1 MKKTLPKGYITW
13 NDHKKRLMKDP
24 EFVKEWKKIE
34 PEYELARA
42 LIGARIKRNMSQKE
56 LAEKIGTKQPVI
68 SRIESMSYQPTV
80 SLLQRVAHALN
91 AKLDIRFIFP
101 S

>member
-1 MKKTLPKGYITW
+1 MNKPLPKGYMRW
-13 NDHKKRLMKDP
+13 KNLDKKLMDNP
-24 EFVKEWKKIE
+24 AFVKEWKKIE
-34 PEYELARA
+34 PEYDLARA
-42 LIGARIKRNMSQKE
+42 LIGARIKRHMSQKQ
-56 LAEKIGTKQPVI
+56 LADKIGTKQPVI

-80 SLLQRVAHALN
+80 SLLQRVAQGLD

>member
-1 MKKTLPKGYITW
+1 
-13 NDHKKRLMKDP
+13 MKDP
-24 EFVKEWKKIE
+24 KFVKEWKKIE
-34 PEYELARA
+34 PEYELARE
-42 LIGARIKRNMSQKE
+42 LIGARIKRNMSQKQ
-56 LAEKIGTKQPVI
+56 LADKIGTKQPVI

-80 SLLQRVAHALN
+80 SLLQRVARALD